1 METKYKSLAFDP
13 AKEAALV
20 GHLTREK
27 KFLAQ
32 FRHLCKPEHFIEVRH
47 RIIVEELFR
56 FWDLYKRVPTT
67 AEFQSLWRAEDEA
80 NRRDI
85 LTALSMCGLRT
96 VDFPLDTIRVELTEW
111 VQSKQVYETLKNAAE
126 EYNREK
132 PDSAIKLIKEMAQTI
147 GKMNFDADK
156 EERFDLEE
164 MFASRSKELEGASTF
179 GLKVVDKLLLPE
191 STHGGLLPGDL
202 TVLLAPTNTGKTS
215 TMVTIAR
222 HNLLSRNPSTGE
234 IRKVLFLTHE
244 GRPEDIKLKMICSL
258 LKKSKAELDQMYA
271 TSHPFLERI
280 AKILAENFTYVPLNE
295 PGQTVES
302 VASIIQMK
310 QDEAKA
316 RWGRGYDLVI
326 DDYPAKLT
334 TITAKGG
341 NMTRRNVD
349 EYVYNYFVQMA
360 LEHKFHVVCAIQ
372 SNREGSKINRGFKGH
387 EKRLLSM
394 EDVLESWGPMTL
406 ATNVISLNRDPRAAA
421 KEIMTFYICKS
432 RSNQTGFAVAAK
444 SNFSACITHSEEK
457 GGVYYLSNMP
467 MLEKVD
473 HLLESYRGNQIP
485 EIEVQK
491 ALAEDERAG

>member
-156 EERFDLEE
+156 E
-164 MFASRSKELEGASTF
+164 
-179 GLKVVDKLLLPE
+179 
-191 STHGGLLPGDL
+191 
-202 TVLLAPTNTGKTS
+202 
-215 TMVTIAR
+215 
-222 HNLLSRNPSTGE
+222 
-234 IRKVLFLTHE
+234 
-244 GRPEDIKLKMICSL
+244 
-258 LKKSKAELDQMYA
+258 
-271 TSHPFLERI
+271 
-280 AKILAENFTYVPLNE
+280 
-295 PGQTVES
+295 
-302 VASIIQMK
+302 
-310 QDEAKA
+310 
-316 RWGRGYDLVI
+316 
-326 DDYPAKLT
+326 
-334 TITAKGG
+334 
-341 NMTRRNVD
+341 
-349 EYVYNYFVQMA
+349 
-360 LEHKFHVVCAIQ
+360 
-372 SNREGSKINRGFKGH
+372 
-387 EKRLLSM
+387 
-394 EDVLESWGPMTL
+394 
-406 ATNVISLNRDPRAAA
+406 
-421 KEIMTFYICKS
+421 
-432 RSNQTGFAVAAK
+432 
-444 SNFSACITHSEEK
+444 
-457 GGVYYLSNMP
+457 
-467 MLEKVD
+467 
-473 HLLESYRGNQIP
+473 
-485 EIEVQK
+485 
-491 ALAEDERAG
+491 

>member
-1 METKYKSLAFDP
+1 MESKYKSLAFDVV
-13 AKEAALV
+13 KEAALV

-27 KFLAQ
+27 KFLSQ
-32 FRHLCKPEHFIEVRH
+32 FRHLCKPEHFIEHRH
-47 RIIVEELFR
+47 RVIVEELFR
-56 FWDLYKRVPTT
+56 FWDLYKRLPTS
-67 AEFQSLWRAEDEA
+67 AEFQTSWRSEDEKT
-80 NRRDI
+80 RREI
-85 LTALSMCGLRT
+85 LTTLSMCGLRT
-96 VDFPLDTIRVELTEW
+96 VDFPLDTIRSELTEW
-111 VQSKQVYETLKNAAE
+111 VQSKNVYETLSNAAE

-132 PDSAIKLIKEMAQTI
+132 PEAAIRLIRELAQNI
-147 GKMNFDADK
+147 GRMNFDADK

-191 STHGGLLPGDL
+191 TTHGGLLPGDL
-202 TVLLAPTNTGKTS
+202 TILLAPTNTGKTS
-215 TMVTIAR
+215 TMITIAR
-222 HNLLSRNPSTGE
+222 HNLLTRHASTGE
-234 IRKVLFLTHE
+234 MRKVLFLTHE
-244 GRPEDIKLKMICSL
+244 GRPEDIKMKMLCSL
-258 LKKSKAELDQMYA
+258 MKVSKPELDRMYLDNN
-271 TSHPFLERI
+271 PYLERM

-302 VASIIQMK
+302 VASIIQIK

-334 TITAKGG
+334 TATAKGG
-341 NMTRRNVD
+341 NMTRRNID

-406 ATNVISLNRDPRAAA
+406 ATNVISLNRDPKAAA

-444 SNFSACITHSEEK
+444 SNFPACITHGEEK
-457 GGVYYLSNMP
+457 GAIYYLSDMP

-473 HLLESYRGNQIP
+473 HLLSLYRGNQVP
-485 EIEVQK
+485 ETEVQQ
-491 ALAEDERAG
+491 ALVEDAQAE